1 MARGLLEKMSEENDK
16 WRAGHELMVK
26 MMGPE
31 FAATLAASARSDAF
45 GSDVG
50 RMAIEHVFG
59 DVWSRPG
66 LAMKYR
72 SAVVVAALVA
82 LRQTAELKNHVR
94 FGLNNGLSVVELQEI
109 IIQTLP
115 YVGFPAISSALAATI
130 EVLRE
135 RGLDGGVKTAEE
147 SGIL

>member
-1 MARGLLEKMSEENDK
+1 LEELMSEENDK
-16 WRAGHELMVK
+16 WRAGHDLMIK
-26 MMGPE
+26 MMGPD
-31 FAATLAASARSDAF
+31 FAATLEANVRSGGF
-45 GSDVG
+45 GADVG
-50 RMAIEHVFG
+50 RMAIEHAFG

-72 SAVVVAALVA
+72 SAVVIAALIS
-82 LRQTAELKNHVR
+82 LRQTAELKNHLR
-94 FGLNNGLSVVELQEI
+94 FGLNNGLSVSELQEI

-115 YVGFPAISSALAATI
+115 YVGFPAISSALDAAI

>member
-1 MARGLLEKMSEENDK
+1 MSEENAK
-16 WRAGHELMVK
+16 WRAGHDLMVK

-31 FAATLAASARSDAF
+31 FAAALEANARSGGFAA
-45 GSDVG
+45 DVG
-50 RMAIEHVFG
+50 RMAIEQAFG

-66 LAMKYR
+66 LELKWR
-72 SAVVVAALVA
+72 SAVVMAALIA
-82 LRQTAELKNHVR
+82 QRQTAELKNHIR
-94 FGLNNGLSVVELQEI
+94 FGLNNGLSVTELQEV

-115 YVGFPAISSALAATI
+115 YVGFPAISSALVAAI

-135 RGLDGGVKTAEE
+135 RGLDGATRTAEE

>member
-1 MARGLLEKMSEENDK
+1 MSKENDK

-31 FAATLAASARSDAF
+31 FAAALEANARSGGFAA
-45 GSDVG
+45 DVG
-50 RMAIEHVFG
+50 RMAIEQAFG

-66 LAMKYR
+66 LELKWR
-72 SAVVVAALVA
+72 SAVVMATLIA
-82 LRQTAELKNHVR
+82 LRQTAELKNHIR
-94 FGLNNGLSVVELQEI
+94 FGLNNGLSVTELQEV

-115 YVGFPAISSALAATI
+115 YVGFPAISTALGAAI

-135 RGLDGGVKTAEE
+135 RGLDGSTRTAEE

>member
-31 FAATLAASARSDAF
+31 FAATLEENARSGAF
-45 GSDVG
+45 ASDVG

-72 SAVVVAALVA
+72 SAVVVATLVA

-94 FGLNNGLSVVELQEI
+94 FGLNNGLSVSELQEV

>member
-1 MARGLLEKMSEENDK
+1 MSDK
-16 WRAGHELMVK
+16 RQAGHELMLK

-31 FAATLAASARSDAF
+31 FAAALEANAGSGGFA
-45 GSDVG
+45 SDVG
-50 RMAIEHVFG
+50 RMAIEFAFG

-66 LAMKYR
+66 LELKYR
-72 SAVVVAALVA
+72 SAVVISTLIA

-94 FGLNNGLSVVELQEI
+94 FGLNNGLSATELQEI

-115 YVGFPAISSALAATI
+115 YVGFPAVAGALGAAI

-135 RGLDGGVKTAEE
+135 RGLDGAVKTAEE
-147 SGIL
+147 SGLL

>member
-1 MARGLLEKMSEENDK
+1 VSKESDK
-16 WRAGHELMVK
+16 WQAGHALMAK

-31 FAATLAASARSDAF
+31 FAATLEANARSGGFAA
-45 GSDVG
+45 DVG
-50 RMAIEHVFG
+50 RMAIEQAFG

-66 LAMKYR
+66 LELKWR
-72 SAVVVAALVA
+72 SAVVMATLIA
-82 LRQTAELKNHVR
+82 LRQTAELKNHIR
-94 FGLNNGLSVVELQEI
+94 FGLNNGLSVTELQEV

-115 YVGFPAISSALAATI
+115 YVGFPAISSALVAAV

-147 SGIL
+147 TGLL

>member
-1 MARGLLEKMSEENDK
+1 
-16 WRAGHELMVK
+16 
-26 MMGPE
+26 
-31 FAATLAASARSDAF
+31 
-45 GSDVG
+45 
-50 RMAIEHVFG
+50 
-59 DVWSRPG
+59 
-66 LAMKYR
+66 MKYR
-72 SAVVVAALVA
+72 SAVVIATLVA
-82 LRQTAELKNHVR
+82 QRQTAELKNHVR